1 MLHDV
6 SVDAAVGV
14 LVGTAV
20 GVLVG
25 VAVGVLVGVAV
36 GVLVGVAVDVTVGA
50 DTRGTISNVQ
60 RPQAA
65 SRSGRATNN
74 THGNNVLRKSLFLL
88 LITFSIT
95 RAMAIIH

>member
-1 MLHDV
+1 MG
-6 SVDAAVGV
+6 ATVGV

-25 VAVGVLVGVAV
+25 TATDVLVGVAV
-36 GVLVGVAVDVTVGA
+36 GVSVGTAVGVAVGTDISP
-50 DTRGTISNVQ
+50 RTISIFQ

-65 SRSGRATNN
+65 SKSGRARNN
-74 THGNNVLRKSLFLL
+74 THGNNVLRKSLIFL

-95 RAMAIIH
+95 RAIAIIR